1 MAIPLITQLTL
12 VSKVRR
18 THNGESPLEHI
29 PHRKTN
35 HYRAHA
41 EVAYS
46 NGQSKFNRHW

>member
-1 MAIPLITQLTL
+1 MVASMMAIPLNTQQTS

-18 THNGESPLEHI
+18 THNSERPLEHI

-41 EVAYS
+41 EVADS
-46 NGQSKFNRHW
+46 NG